1 VKKDYLAGGKM
12 ADTADLVPLGAWFG
26 TGNKGGMKSIF
37 LMCCFD
43 PKKKVWFTVTKVHGG
58 FDDKELE
65 KLQVM
70 IKIVVVNFFSNIN
83 CCRRH
88 WR

>member
-1 VKKDYLAGGKM
+1 M
-12 ADTADLVPLGAWFG
+12 ADTADLVPMGAWFG

-65 KLQVM
+65 KLQVTM
-70 IKIVVVNFFSNIN
+70 IILSDKILTKLK
-83 CCRRH
+83 CCRQR